1 MSDIDDL
8 LPDDRSSAEKRRAPR
23 ESVFLSAVV
32 TAFGSGIT
40 KHRVRNISAS
50 GVCIDQADGLK
61 LGQTVAVA
69 LGILGDV
76 GATVMWIDNGLAG
89 LRFAQ
94 AIELTAA
101 KTRPKPAHVEQGW
114 GAEPWRRAVPPPPR
128 R

>member
-1 MSDIDDL
+1 MSDTDEL
-8 LPDDRSSAEKRRAPR
+8 LPDDRSNAEQRRAPR
-23 ESVFLSAVV
+23 ESVFLSAVI
-32 TAFGSGIT
+32 TAFGSGT
-40 KHRVRNISAS
+40 SKHRVRNISTS
-50 GVCIDQADGLK
+50 GVCVDQAEGLK
-61 LGQTVAVA
+61 LGQTVAIA

-76 GATVMWIDNGLAG
+76 GATVMWIDKGLAG

-94 AIELTAA
+94 PIELTAA